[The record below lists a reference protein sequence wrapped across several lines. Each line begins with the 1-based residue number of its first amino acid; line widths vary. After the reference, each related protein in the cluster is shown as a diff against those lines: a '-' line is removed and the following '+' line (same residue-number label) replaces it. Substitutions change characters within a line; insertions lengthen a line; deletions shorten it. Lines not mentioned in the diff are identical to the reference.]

1 MRVKTKLLSSAPLLL
16 ITNLVFGTLL
26 GAATI
31 ATYPPGTVLE
41 NIAISSTGDLFV
53 TSLFEGIVYQVS
65 PSGSSVVFGQ
75 VPGELAGIAF
85 GTDGTLVGAGQKSFY
100 QFAPDGTSS
109 LVTGIAGAGYLNGVT
124 PFRPDTFLVADDGA
138 ATIWK
143 IDLSTG
149 SATEWLVH
157 DLLAAPPNGLPIGS
171 NGIKLFGGAAYIS
184 NTGAETIVRVPI
196 LADGSAGAPEVYA
209 SSIAADDFAFG
220 TDGSIFATT
229 QTGTLIRLH
238 PDGTRSTISTGT
250 LGDAALAFG
259 RTAADRQ
266 DIYVVNNGGAF
277 FNLPGGPEA
286 ATILRLGT
294 DTTGV
299 IPEAQ
304 TVPEPATVCVTGA
317 GFGAI
322 LLLLKRR
329 SRDHS
334 LD

>member
-1 MRVKTKLLSSAPLLL
+1 MRVKTTLRRSAPSLLVTSL
-16 ITNLVFGTLL
+16 LFGNLL
-26 GAATI
+26 GAETI
-31 ATYPPGTVLE
+31 KPYPPGTVLE
-41 NIAISSTGDLFV
+41 NIAISSAGDLFV
-53 TSLFEGIVYQVS
+53 TSLLEGIIYKVS
-65 PSGSSVVFGQ
+65 PSGASLVFGQ

-109 LVTGIAGAGYLNGVT
+109 LVTNVSSAGYLNGVT

-143 IDLSTG
+143 IDLSTR
-149 SATEWLVH
+149 SASEWLVH
-157 DLLAAPPNGLPIGS
+157 DLLAAPPNGLPIGA
-171 NGIKLFGGAAYIS
+171 NGIKLFRGAAYIS

-196 LADGSAGAPEVYA
+196 VAGGAAGAPEVYA

-220 TDGSIFATT
+220 ADGSVFATT
-229 QTGTLIRLH
+229 QTGFLFRLH
-238 PDGTRSTISTGT
+238 PDGTRTTIPTGT

-266 DIYVVNNGGAF
+266 HIYVVNNGGAF
-277 FNLPGGPEA
+277 FNLPGGPQA

-299 IPEAQ
+299 VPETQA
-304 TVPEPATVCVTGA
+304 VPEPETVFVTGA
-317 GFGAI
+317 GFAVM
-322 LLLLKRR
+322 LLLSKRC
-329 SRDHS
+329 SRNHAR
-334 LD
+334 

>member
-1 MRVKTKLLSSAPLLL
+1 MRLKTTLCSPPSLVVAGLLSAHLLC
-16 ITNLVFGTLL
+16 
-26 GAATI
+26 AATI
-31 ATYPPGTVLE
+31 VTYPPGTVLE

-53 TSLFEGIVYQVS
+53 TSLFEGLVYQVS
-65 PSGSSVVFGQ
+65 PSGSSLVFGQ

-100 QFAPDGTSS
+100 QFEADGTSS
-109 LVTGIAGAGYLNGVT
+109 LVTNIPSAGYLNGVT
-124 PFRPDTFLVADDGA
+124 PFTADTFLVADDGA

-149 SATEWLVH
+149 SATAWLV
-157 DLLAAPPNGLPIGS
+157 DNLLAAPPNGLPIGS
-171 NGIKLFGGAAYIS
+171 NGIKLFGGAVYIS

-196 LADGSAGAPEVYA
+196 LRDGSAGTPEVYA

-229 QTGTLIRLH
+229 QTGTVIRLY
-238 PDGTRSTISTGT
+238 PDGTRSTIPTGT

-286 ATILRLGT
+286 ATILRLRT
-294 DTTGV
+294 NTTGV

-304 TVPEPATVCVTGA
+304 AVPEPASVCLTGA
-317 GFGAI
+317 GVAAM
-322 LLLLKRR
+322 LLLFKRR
-329 SRDHS
+329 SRNRARD
-334 LD
+334 